1 MIDLI
6 NLALVMQMLIV
17 WVGGAKCFMVLEFR
31 PRVATVTTPEFI
43 SYLIYRIFVKI
54 QNRGPE
60 LEIPAVT
67 CVRLIAQKHRY

>member
-43 SYLIYRIFVKI
+43 SYLIYRILTKE
-54 QNRGPE
+54 NW
-60 LEIPAVT
+60 EILASCFFPMIFE
-67 CVRLIAQKHRY
+67 REIIN